1 MNGETMD
8 MTDMPRRST
17 LVVGRCIALIALV
30 SATFVFAAP
39 RARAADDD
47 AGQIVKA
54 MSDYLASQ
62 TTISAVFD
70 TDIEVITPELQK
82 VQFASSGAVQLS
94 RPDKLHATRTGG
106 YSDVEL
112 FFDGKTFTVYGKNI
126 NSFVQVDAPGSIDKL
141 IDLLRAKGVAVPGAD
156 LLFSNAYE
164 TLMADVIDAKHIGR
178 GVVGGVECE
187 HLAFRN
193 EDTDWQLWVEV
204 GANPIP
210 RKFVITSKAVAAAPQ
225 YTLIIK
231 DWKTDV
237 PDAATFAFK
246 PPAGATEVGLD
257 ALANLDEIPPSTPP
271 KGQQP

>member
-1 MNGETMD
+1 MD
-8 MTDMPRRST
+8 MADVPRRST
-17 LVVGRCIALIALV
+17 LTVCRCVALITL
-30 SATFVFAAP
+30 VFATILFAASG
-39 RARAADDD
+39 ARAADDD
-47 AGQIVKA
+47 AGQILKA

-70 TDIEVITPELQK
+70 TDVEVITPELQK

-112 FFDGKTFTVYGKNI
+112 FFDGKTFTVYGRNI
-126 NSFVQVDAPGSIDKL
+126 NSFVQLDAPGSIDKL

-178 GVVGGVECE
+178 GVIGNIECE

-210 RKFVITSKAVAAAPQ
+210 RKFVITSKAVASAPQ

-237 PDAATFAFK
+237 PADPAIFAFK
-246 PPAGATEVGLD
+246 PPEGATKAGLD
-257 ALANLDEIPPSTPP
+257 ALENLDEIPPGAPA
-271 KGQQP
+271 KGQ